1 MSFLV
6 ATTEKGDAAKKVRKA
21 DNVPDLPTS
30 DDGREFGT
38 IKDFNIEK
46 GWGFIIRKAGGDN
59 ARFFD
64 KACTAGLVP
73 RKGLCVSFV
82 LEETEKGPSAKDLRE
97 EDPER
102 VRRVTAKVYHGR
114 VEVSPHHILIFR
126 DTNAY
131 QEYYDPTPKQP
142 TNGYGFIA
150 PFNPPSYGA
159 PKR

>member
-126 DTNAY
+126 DNNAC
-131 QEYYDPTPKQP
+131 
-142 TNGYGFIA
+142 
-150 PFNPPSYGA
+150 
-159 PKR
+159 